1 MSSRDDSRDVHSE
14 PGWQVVEQRLYEPDG
29 RPDLTT
35 VVVEA
40 VAAVEGVE
48 ATDIR
53 KPLLYDV
60 VDIAAVRDALFGPRA
75 TDADGVTGGSL
86 AFEYRGLRVTVRGDG
101 WVLVARQGE

>member
-1 MSSRDDSRDVHSE
+1 MSSRDDSRSGHRD
-14 PGWQVVEQRLYEPDG
+14 PDWQVVEQRLYEPEG

-40 VAAVEGVE
+40 VAAAEGVE

-75 TDADGVTGGSL
+75 TGADGGTTGSL
-86 AFEYRGLRVTVRGDG
+86 AFEYRGLRVRVRGDG
-101 WVLVARQGE
+101 WVLVARRGE